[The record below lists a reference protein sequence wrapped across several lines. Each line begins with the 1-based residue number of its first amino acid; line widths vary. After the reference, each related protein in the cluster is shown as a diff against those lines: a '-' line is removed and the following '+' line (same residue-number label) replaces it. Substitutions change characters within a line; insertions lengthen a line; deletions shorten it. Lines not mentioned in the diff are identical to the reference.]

1 MDMENN
7 EASFNETFTRCYA
20 AFARR
25 LSTYIFFIVKDEHA
39 SEELVHDLFLR
50 VFERRIELDPRTPES
65 KWYLFKMARN
75 IAYDHLRKKNKNDAR
90 FEDMVLEEVCLND
103 QFYRDV
109 ESAYVEGEV
118 ISTLRDAILALPEK
132 NRDVITLRG
141 LADMRVCEVV
151 RETNLSK
158 YRVGRIEK
166 ETLEMLRSKLEKLLG
181 GWRVGSR
188 RPLVREWKT

>member
-1 MDMENN
+1 MENIDATLN
-7 EASFNETFTRCYA
+7 ESITQCYA
-20 AFARR
+20 AFARK
-25 LSTYIFFIVKDEHA
+25 LSTYIFFIVKDRHV

-50 VFERRIELDPRTPES
+50 VFERRIELDPKTPES

-90 FEDMVLEEVCLND
+90 FEDMVLEEICLND

-118 ISTLRDAILALPEK
+118 ISTLRDSILALPEK

-158 YRVGRIEK
+158 YRVSRIEK
-166 ETLEMLRSKLEKLLG
+166 ETLGMLRSKIEKLLG
-181 GWRVGSR
+181 NWRVSVR
-188 RPLVREWKT
+188 RPPVREWKT